1 MINDEL
7 VSILM
12 PAYNCENYI
21 RAAIDSM
28 LKQTYSNFELLVADD
43 ASKDGTK
50 QIIDSYTDPRIKR
63 FHNDINLGYLKASNK
78 LFTKC
83 TGEYISFQDADDY
96 SDVNRLEKLVT
107 FLKNNKD
114 VSVVSSDINRLDKD
128 GVILSRSHFPQDHQ
142 SIYNAFLGYRTVL
155 AGSAMMLRAEVLK
168 DIGAYDLYF
177 DRIGYED
184 FYWFSMII
192 QKYKVAS
199 LGEPLYYYRANPN
212 SVTKTHK
219 DPKAIIGHD
228 LIIYMFNRRLQGKED
243 YIQSGNWAKADI
255 IAELILTVTKAR
267 QKNMGDKLKGI
278 GRYVKELFMYPAA
291 SISFFRHFM
300 SSLVRG

>member
-1 MINDEL
+1 
-7 VSILM
+7 M

-21 RAAIDSM
+21 REAIDSM
-28 LKQTYSNFELLVADD
+28 LKQTYSNFELLIADD

-63 FHNDINLGYLKASNK
+63 FHNQNNLGYLQASNK
-78 LFTKC
+78 LFAQCK
-83 TGEYISFQDADDY
+83 GEYISFQDADDY
-96 SDVNRLEKLVT
+96 SDLNRLEKLVS
-107 FLKNNKD
+107 FLESNRD
-114 VSVVSSDINRLDKD
+114 VSVVSSDINRLDKE
-128 GVILSRSHFPQDHQ
+128 GMILSRSHFPQDHQ
-142 SIYNAFLGYRTVL
+142 NIYKDFLGYKTVM
-155 AGSAMMLRAEVLK
+155 AGSAMMLRAEVIR
-168 DIGAYDLYF
+168 DIGTYDLYF

-184 FYWFSMII
+184 FYWFSKII

-199 LGEPLYYYRANPN
+199 IGEPLYYYRANPN

-228 LIIYMFNRRLQGKED
+228 LIIYMLNRRLQGKED
-243 YIQSGNWAKADI
+243 YIETGNWTKADI

-267 QKNMGDKLKGI
+267 QKNLSDKMKGV
-278 GRYVKELFMYPAA
+278 GRYIKELFMYPAA